1 MSDSGGANTSEK
13 LVVLHDMLV
22 VGCKHAP
29 FVILLSDMIKK
40 SIQKNKIKCSS
51 KILDSYYLFLCKS
64 S

>member
-1 MSDSGGANTSEK
+1 MERYRRKKSGKVSGSGGANKSDK

-40 SIQKNKIKCSS
+40 YTEK
-51 KILDSYYLFLCKS
+51 
-64 S
+64 

>member
-1 MSDSGGANTSEK
+1 MERYRRKKSGKVSDSGGANTSEK

-40 SIQKNKIKCSS
+40 VYRKIK
-51 KILDSYYLFLCKS
+51 
-64 S
+64 

>member
-40 SIQKNKIKCSS
+40 VYRKIK
-51 KILDSYYLFLCKS
+51 
-64 S
+64 